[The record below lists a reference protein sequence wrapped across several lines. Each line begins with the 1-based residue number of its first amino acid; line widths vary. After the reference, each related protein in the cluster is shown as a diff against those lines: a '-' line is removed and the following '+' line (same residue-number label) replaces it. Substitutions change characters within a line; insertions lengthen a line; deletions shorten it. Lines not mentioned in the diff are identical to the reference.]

1 MEGIKDF
8 ETFYAVEIA
17 PNLAEF
23 KQAGNIVRQWKIA
36 AIVSGVIFIPSVF
49 ASIVWGSNL
58 FFIWALALAV
68 LAVSVYNFYRK
79 ENSLV
84 DDYKLKIVKAII
96 GHLNVGL
103 EYQPALIIPQR
114 EYKQSGL
121 YRRIYDYYNGDDL
134 IKGIY
139 KGISF
144 HCSELH
150 TQYDSGMPYNRV
162 TTIFKGLFFAAA
174 VNASYNSGTYVWLKD
189 YEQLA
194 VSIADDEYRML
205 AFPEATKHIITGNQL
220 FDSVY
225 SVYTTNP
232 AHAAVIL
239 DEEMVNNLLSFRK
252 QIQRNVLL
260 SVVMG
265 KCYVAIPI
273 KEGLFEVPDDLYDKE
288 EIKKC
293 FFAVLL
299 ILSIINQ
306 LNLKKLL

>member
-8 ETFYAVEIA
+8 ETFYAVKIE

-49 ASIVWGSNL
+49 ASVSGFADL
-58 FFIWALALAV
+58 FFIWVSALV
-68 LAVSVYNFYRK
+68 TLAVSVYKFYRL

-84 DDYKLKIVKAII
+84 DDYKMKVVKAII
-96 GHLNVGL
+96 SHLNVGL
-103 EYQPALIIPQR
+103 AYEPELIIPQR
-114 EYKQSGL
+114 EYKQSCL
-121 YRRIYDYYNGDDL
+121 YRRVYDYYNGDDL
-134 IKGIY
+134 IKGTY

-150 TQYDSGMPYNRV
+150 TQYDSGMPYNRAM
-162 TTIFKGLFFAAA
+162 TIYKGLFFAAA
-174 VNASYNSGTYVWLKD
+174 VNPSYNSGTYIWLKD

-205 AFPEATKHIITGNQL
+205 AFPDGTRHVITGNQL

-225 SVYTTNP
+225 SVYTTNS
-232 AHAAVIL
+232 AHAAAIL

-252 QIQRNVLL
+252 QIQRNVVL
-260 SVVMG
+260 SVVLG